1 MLYSDSGINVY
12 LKSCILCPYTKPIII
27 SNDLCHFNTLL
38 FPFKYPR
45 LEPWIFKGIH
55 DPLLNKHKAHTGI
68 IEDET
73 FDYEYDYGKTIRSY
87 VKDTVTRRGLL
98 SADGKRQMAIVYR
111 GIVKALHADGAIDKG
126 DKRMLLLH
134 MRICEG
140 EFQ

>member
-1 MLYSDSGINVY
+1 MDSVPAGPGRNDQWDEYYDQCEMRGPEEPFEFI
-12 LKSCILCPYTKPIII
+12 PEI
-27 SNDLCHFNTLL
+27 SISTVMARIVTD
-38 FPFKYPR
+38 
-45 LEPWIFKGIH
+45 
-55 DPLLNKHKAHTGI
+55 

-111 GIVKALHADGAIDKG
+111 GIVTALHADGAIDKG
-126 DKRMLLLH
+126 DRRMLLLH
-134 MRICEG
+134 MRVCEG